1 MTHTHPGA
9 YAVLPER
16 ICLAEAGEPPPDGG
30 LRFAPSDLPYH
41 LAACL
46 NHAEL
51 SFTDRAAELLATYPL
66 GSDVATLV
74 SLVRLGRLEM
84 YDTSGA
90 RVLHGGMM
98 FREEPRE
105 EPAAP
110 TEPETTTAWIEVE
123 LVDEDQRPIPG
134 EQYRVILPDGTRRE
148 GALDAQGRVRIDGF
162 EPGTCHISFPEL
174 RRSFRDRP
182 ASGSSTSDASPTSDS
197 DAASGAG

>member
-1 MTHTHPGA
+1 MTDTQRGA

-16 ICLAEAGEPPPDGG
+16 ICLAEAGEPAPEGAP
-30 LRFAPSDLPYH
+30 RFAPGDLPYH

-51 SFTDRAAELLATYPL
+51 DFTDRAAELVSTYPP
-66 GSDVATLV
+66 GGDISTLV

-84 YDTSGA
+84 YDTSGS

-98 FREEPRE
+98 FREEPRD

-182 ASGSSTSDASPTSDS
+182 ANGSSTSDTSPASES
-197 DAASGAG
+197 DAVSGAG